1 MTETKET
8 KETTQA
14 AETVREFAD
23 LILLAA
29 KKRQLKK
36 AVLSKPCDTADKR
49 AELTLRRIGG
59 RDRLQA
65 EKFRA
70 DNKALHENLPTE
82 MSDGLLDL
90 LAGYGQVNLLTAVGE
105 CELRRGKRGTTTVLG
120 GEKLR
125 KRLDAVQTDG
135 EAVSENDRDKQY
147 ILRGDEPFLR
157 LLDIC
162 DERGRVRDKRQAKFR
177 QINRFLELVR
187 DCLGDLP
194 AEGPLRICDLCCGK
208 SYLSFATYHYFANI
222 LGREVRMTGVDLK
235 PDVIA
240 YCAEVAKR
248 LRWDGLEFRCGD
260 VSRYNAGDAVDLVI
274 SLHACDIA
282 TDFVLERAVA
292 WRAKV
297 ILSTPCCHH
306 ELNHHIDCAALSFI
320 TEHSMLRQKLCDAA
334 TDALR
339 LKYLEAHGYRV
350 SAPELIDPEETP
362 KNIMLRGIRE
372 QEPSPARMEAA
383 KMAYLDARNFLTG
396 GRGDV
401 QKILCPNVW
410 G

>member
-1 MTETKET
+1 MA
-8 KETTQA
+8 ETTEA
-14 AETVREFAD
+14 VRGFAD

-36 AVLSKPCDTADKR
+36 AILSKPCDAADRR

-59 RDRLQA
+59 RDCLQA

-70 DNKALHENLPTE
+70 DNKALHENLPLE
-82 MSDGLLDL
+82 RSEGLTDL
-90 LAGYGQVNLLTAVGE
+90 LAGYAQINLLTAVGE
-105 CELRRGKRGTTTVLG
+105 SEMRRGKRGTTTVLG

-125 KRLDAVQTDG
+125 KLLDAVQIDG
-135 EAVSENDRDKQY
+135 ETVLENDRDKQY
-147 ILRGDEPFLR
+147 ILQGDEPFLR

-240 YCAEVAKR
+240 YCSGVAKR
-248 LRWDGLEFRCGD
+248 LGWDGLEFLCGD
-260 VSRYNAGDAVDLVI
+260 VSRYSAGG
-274 SLHACDIA
+274 
-282 TDFVLERAVA
+282 
-292 WRAKV
+292 
-297 ILSTPCCHH
+297 
-306 ELNHHIDCAALSFI
+306 
-320 TEHSMLRQKLCDAA
+320 AA

-372 QEPSPARMEAA
+372 QNPSQARMEAA
-383 KMAYLDARNFLTG
+383 KMTYLDARNFLTG

-401 QKILCPNVW
+401 QEILCPNVW

>member
-1 MTETKET
+1 MA
-8 KETTQA
+8 ETTEA
-14 AETVREFAD
+14 VRGFAD

-36 AVLSKPCDTADKR
+36 AILSKPCDAADRR

-59 RDRLQA
+59 RDCLQA

-70 DNKALHENLPTE
+70 DNKALHENLPLE
-82 MSDGLLDL
+82 RSEGLTDL
-90 LAGYGQVNLLTAVGE
+90 LAGYAQINLLTAVGE
-105 CELRRGKRGTTTVLG
+105 SEMRRGKRGTTTVLG

-125 KRLDAVQTDG
+125 KLLDAVQPDG
-135 EAVSENDRDKQY
+135 ETVLENDRDKQY
-147 ILRGDEPFLR
+147 ILQGDEPFLR

-240 YCAEVAKR
+240 YCSGVAKR
-248 LRWDGLEFRCGD
+248 LGWDGLEFLCGD
-260 VSRYNAGDAVDLVI
+260 VSRYSAGGAVDLVV

-297 ILSTPCCHH
+297 VLSTPCCHH

-372 QEPSPARMEAA
+372 QNPSQARMEAA

>member
-1 MTETKET
+1 ME
-8 KETTQA
+8 Q
-14 AETVREFAD
+14 TVREFAE
-23 LILLAA
+23 LILAA
-29 KKRQLKK
+29 AEKRQLKK
-36 AVLSKPCDTADKR
+36 AVLSKPCNSEDRR
-49 AELTLRRIGG
+49 AELTLRHIGG
-59 RDRLQA
+59 RDCLQA
-65 EKFRA
+65 ETFRT
-70 DNKALHENLPTE
+70 DNKALHENLPLEETDRLV
-82 MSDGLLDL
+82 SLLER
-90 LAGYGQVNLLTAVGE
+90 YGQVNLLTAVGE
-105 CELRRGKRGTTTVLG
+105 SELRKNKRGTVTVLG

-125 KRLDAVQTDG
+125 KQLDAVQKDG
-135 EAVSENDRDKQY
+135 EAVPENDKNKQY
-147 ILRGDEPFLR
+147 ILQGDEPFLR

-162 DERGRVRDKRQAKFR
+162 DEHGRVRDKRQAKFR

-240 YCAEVAKR
+240 YCSGVANR
-248 LRWDGLEFRCGD
+248 LGWTGLEFLCGD
-260 VSRYNAGDAVDLVI
+260 VSRYSAGGAVDLVI

-372 QEPSPARMEAA
+372 QHPSQARMEAA